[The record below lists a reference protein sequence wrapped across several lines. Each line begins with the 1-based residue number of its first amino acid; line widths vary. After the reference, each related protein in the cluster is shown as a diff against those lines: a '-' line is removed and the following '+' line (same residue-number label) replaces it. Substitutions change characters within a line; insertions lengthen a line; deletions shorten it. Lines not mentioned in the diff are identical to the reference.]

1 MFVSKTTSDE
11 KIPFTLIKL
20 DVKGMAVASIVK
32 KAILNVFHLLK
43 ITINIYNLLK
53 GLQLMYLLQF
63 GRETVGKILKKK
75 IKGSDLLKPFPK

>member
-20 DVKGMAVASIVK
+20 DVKGMAVVSIVK

-43 ITINIYNLLK
+43 ITINIYNLLI
-53 GLQLMYLLQF
+53 GLQLIHLLQF
-63 GRETVGKILKKK
+63 GRETVGKIL
-75 IKGSDLLKPFPK
+75 